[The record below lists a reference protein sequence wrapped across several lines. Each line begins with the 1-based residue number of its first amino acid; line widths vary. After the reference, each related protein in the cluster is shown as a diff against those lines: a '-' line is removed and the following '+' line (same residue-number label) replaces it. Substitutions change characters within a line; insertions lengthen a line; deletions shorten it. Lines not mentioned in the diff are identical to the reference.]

1 MKKSFWNTFVYPLT
15 NNSILNKK
23 LIAYSID
30 SFWNKKLSKL
40 GLAFG
45 KYHIIVLFRIIC
57 TDNSIKTI
65 GNVHYINI
73 ESKNE
78 YKDKIIFLLSLLE
91 SNYLDI
97 EIKSISFS
105 YGVKKGTVVGSATKV
120 IPPFPAE
127 GVSDDNLPL
136 SWLAYY

>member
-40 GLAFG
+40 GNQ
-45 KYHIIVLFRIIC
+45 YHIIVLFRIIC

-105 YGVKKGTVVGSATKV
+105 YGVKKGTVDPKV
-120 IPPFPAE
+120 IPK
-127 GVSDDNLPL
+127 VSDDNLPF